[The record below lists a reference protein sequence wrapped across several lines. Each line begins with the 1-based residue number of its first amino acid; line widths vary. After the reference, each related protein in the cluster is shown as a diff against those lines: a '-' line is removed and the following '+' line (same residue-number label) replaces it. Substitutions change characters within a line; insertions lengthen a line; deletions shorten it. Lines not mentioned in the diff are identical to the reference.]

1 MFCMK
6 QVLHSALLSGAA
18 VLTLLPAQAQEY
30 PTKTIRFIAPI
41 PAGGSTEVL
50 ARDVA
55 QRLSDRWGHPI
66 VVENRPGGAG
76 SIGSAM
82 VAAAPADGYTIL
94 LVNSSH
100 SINPHVYKS
109 LPFDAIKDFT
119 PVSLMTDLPM
129 GIFVHP
135 SVQAKNLGELIALIR
150 ARPEKYSFAS
160 SGNGG
165 AGHLT
170 GQMFQQQAGVKVV
183 HVPYRGSALAVND
196 VLAGQVP
203 ILFADIPVAAPH
215 VKSGALRAL
224 GVTSDQRLA
233 SMPDAPTFQ
242 EGGVNGMDL
251 SVWIG
256 VLAPANTPPAITRKL
271 SEAIASILKE
281 PAMAERVRGRG
292 FNIVA
297 STPEEFSAVIRKD
310 FERFG
315 KVVRETGVKAE

>member
-1 MFCMK
+1 MISFK
-6 QVLHSALLSGAA
+6 KVFRAGVLGAVTA
-18 VLTLLPAQAQEY
+18 MSVLCAHAQEY
-30 PTKTIRFIAPI
+30 PTKPIRFIAPI

-55 QRLSDRWGHPI
+55 KALSERWGVPV
-66 VVENRPGGAG
+66 VVENKPGGAG
-76 SIGSAM
+76 SIGTAA
-82 VAAAPADGYTIL
+82 VASAPADGYTIV

-109 LPFDAIKDFT
+109 LPFDAIKDFA

-135 SVQAKNLGELIALIR
+135 SVPAKNIAELIALVK
-150 ARPEKYSFAS
+150 AHPEKYSFAS

-170 GQMFQQQAGVKVV
+170 GQLFQQQTGTKIV

-196 VLAGQVP
+196 VIAGQVP
-203 ILFADIPVAAPH
+203 ILVADTPVAAPH
-215 VKSGALRAL
+215 VRSGALRAL
-224 GVTSDQRLA
+224 GVTSKTRVT

-242 EGGVNGMDL
+242 EAGVSGMDL
-251 SVWIG
+251 SIWIG
-256 VLAPANTPPAITRKL
+256 VLAPANTPAAIVKKM
-271 SEAIASILKE
+271 SDAIAAILKE
-281 PAMAERVRGRG
+281 PAMAEKVRSRG

-297 STPEEFSAVIRKD
+297 STPEEFAAVIKKD
-310 FERFG
+310 YERFG
-315 KVVRETGVKAE
+315 KVVRETGVKVE

>member
-1 MFCMK
+1 MLCLK
-6 QVLHSALLSGAA
+6 QVLRAGMLAGAA
-18 VLTLLPAQAQEY
+18 ALVTFAAGAQEY
-30 PTKTIRFIAPI
+30 PTRAIRFIAPI

-55 QRLSDRWGHPI
+55 QKLSERWGQPV

-76 SIGSAM
+76 SIGSAV

-109 LPFDAIKDFT
+109 LPFDAIRDFSA
-119 PVSLMTDLPM
+119 VSLMTDLPM
-129 GIFVHP
+129 GVFINPKVP
-135 SVQAKNLGELIALIR
+135 ARNLSELIALIK
-150 ARPEKYSFAS
+150 ANPEKYSFAS

-170 GQMFQQQAGVKVV
+170 GQLFQQQTGAKLV

-196 VLAGQVP
+196 VVAGQVP
-203 ILFADIPVAAPH
+203 ILFADTPVAAVH
-215 VKSGALRAL
+215 VKSGALRGL
-224 GVTSDQRLA
+224 GLTAATRIA
-233 SMPDAPTFQ
+233 SMPDVPTFQ
-242 EGGVNGMDL
+242 EAGVNGMDL

-256 VLAPANTPPAITRKL
+256 VLAPANTPPAIVKKL
-271 SEAIASILKE
+271 SEAIGSILKE

-297 STPEEFSAVIRKD
+297 STPEEFTSIISKD
-310 FERFG
+310 FDRFG
-315 KVVRETGVKAE
+315 KVVRETGVKVE